1 MIDLIPFFVVIIYG
15 EVGLGIPPFLIS
27 SILFDSRFA
36 FKVLDRIEVLQ
47 FRTNNINPL
56 IVIRL
61 DSQGCRVAVTIFSS
75 TLASLLVVKLSQH
88 SGS

>member
-15 EVGLGIPPFLIS
+15 DVGLC
-27 SILFDSRFA
+27 ILDLVR
-36 FKVLDRIEVLQ
+36 LQ
-47 FRTNNINPL
+47 VC